1 MVVEKLS
8 FFESAI
14 LNFFFQKKK
23 IFFASFLFKLVTIYG
38 VPRIFRNFDDY
49 PDFQQK
55 YIAIEL
61 WNTLYISKEVHA
73 LGNFSRSFIS
83 ESFF

>member
-1 MVVEKLS
+1 MKQGPICKILATIAQLLGVAEKLS

-23 IFFASFLFKLVTIYG
+23 FFFAFFLFKLVKIYG

-49 PDFQQK
+49 PDFQK
-55 YIAIEL
+55 KARGL
-61 WNTLYISKEVHA
+61 
-73 LGNFSRSFIS
+73 
-83 ESFF
+83 